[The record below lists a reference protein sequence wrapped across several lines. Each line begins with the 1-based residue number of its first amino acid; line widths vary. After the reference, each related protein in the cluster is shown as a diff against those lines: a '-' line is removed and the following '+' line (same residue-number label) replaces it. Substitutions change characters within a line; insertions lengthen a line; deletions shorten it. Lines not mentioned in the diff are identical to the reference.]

1 MAKRAF
7 DLTEDIQ
14 PVADLQTQAEGLL
27 RKVRDTGRP
36 VVLTEEG
43 KGTAVLVDIQTYQ
56 SLLDELDL
64 LRDVQ
69 RGLADI
75 EAGRVVPHDEARAR
89 LLDRYN

>member
-1 MAKRAF
+1 MARRAF

-36 VVLTEEG
+36 VVLTEGG
-43 KGTAVLVDIQTYQ
+43 KGTAVLVDIQTYH

-89 LLDRYN
+89 LLARYE

>member
-1 MAKRAF
+1 MARRAF

-14 PVADLQTQAEGLL
+14 PAGDLQTQAEGLL

-36 VVLTEEG
+36 VVLTQEG
-43 KGTAVLVDIQTYQ
+43 EGTAVLVDIQTYQ

-75 EAGRVVPHDEARAR
+75 EAGRVVPHDEACAR
-89 LLDRYN
+89 LLARYE

>member
-1 MAKRAF
+1 MARRAF

-36 VVLTEEG
+36 VVLTEGG
-43 KGTAVLVDIQTYQ
+43 KGTAVLVDIQTYH

-75 EAGRVVPHDEARAR
+75 EAGRVVPHDEARTR
-89 LLDRYN
+89 LLARYE